1 MISFPSFLFQTL
13 CSGNVGKCYSAS
25 SLPAVSAC
33 KNMLPNQC
41 PAGCKD
47 QLASAGAPASSTS
60 AKCCVK
66 WFQDQAK
73 APECS
78 QTAAIFIASL
88 MGQDCINF
96 FTMFTPTGQPVDKSM
111 YSTKAFPAPCASK
124 SPAVLGVANCGI
136 NTPLAD
142 ACPQDTATPFV
153 QSSVLAAKKVST
165 VTINFSS
172 STLKA
177 MRGFCF
183 VLERRSQ
190 PTKRVQV
197 LATKH
202 PETLKAICLWFAVDG
217 LTHSQATVDPSVSA
231 GTVQSI
237 TPTAAQDA
245 PQPSPLPT
253 VDPSKPT
260 PVLSSSSMAHLVIL
274 PLFLCV
280 ALLV

>member
-1 MISFPSFLFQTL
+1 MKCMISFPSFLFQTL

-33 KNMLPNQC
+33 KNMLSNQC

-78 QTAAIFIASL
+78 QTAAISIASL

-111 YSTKAFPAPCASK
+111 YTMKLFPAPCASK
-124 SPAVLGVANCGI
+124 SPAALGVANCGI

-142 ACPQDTATPFV
+142 ACPQDSATPFV
-153 QSSVLAAKKVST
+153 QSSVYAAKKVST
-165 VTINFSS
+165 VTIKFSS

-177 MRGFCF
+177 VRGFCF
-183 VLERRSQ
+183 ALQCRCSQ

-197 LATKH
+197 LATKY
-202 PETLKAICLWFAVDG
+202 PETLKAI
-217 LTHSQATVDPSVSA
+217 QAA
-231 GTVQSI
+231 
-237 TPTAAQDA
+237 
-245 PQPSPLPT
+245 LE
-253 VDPSKPT
+253 SKANHVP
-260 PVLSSSSMAHLVIL
+260 IN
-274 PLFLCV
+274 
-280 ALLV
+280 